1 MDGEAE
7 WRLDEGNEV
16 FITTEEETVLQSGDR
31 EMTMQREEWSAG
43 AVILRRDEQEVF
55 LGKRMSD

>member
-1 MDGEAE
+1 MKEM
-7 WRLDEGNEV
+7 RY
-16 FITTEEETVLQSGDR
+16 FITAEEETVLQSGDR